1 MPTKRF
7 GIMGDRGRGRRGR
20 ERERRWT
27 GLLMVFMD
35 DTDDDEG
42 NKEDPEVRRMD
53 QFFFSVDDAPLL
65 LSSFSFGDLAFV
77 DAKEQYAVE

>member
-27 GLLMVFMD
+27 GLLMVFMLGIGLKPSQLRMKSIMLLEYEAGVK
-35 DTDDDEG
+35 EG
-42 NKEDPEVRRMD
+42 KSLIAET
-53 QFFFSVDDAPLL
+53 
-65 LSSFSFGDLAFV
+65 LSSYILV
-77 DAKEQYAVE
+77 NRVLCIE